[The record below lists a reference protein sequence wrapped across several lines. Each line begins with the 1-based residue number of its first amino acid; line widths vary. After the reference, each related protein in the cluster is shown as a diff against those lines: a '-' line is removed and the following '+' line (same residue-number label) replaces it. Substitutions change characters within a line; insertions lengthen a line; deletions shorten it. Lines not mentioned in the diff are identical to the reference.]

1 MGRSARLLA
10 PRRRRGAAA
19 RATMEPARGRMDRG
33 RAAEDFFN
41 WLGDAGFDGA
51 IVPAT
56 FGSLRGVMAVS
67 PVAAGDTLVSFP
79 RRATLDLRALSSCP
93 CSELVDAQFWEASP
107 WYLQLALLL
116 VAEEAKGSA
125 SRWAPYISGL
135 PREVALPVAWD
146 PADLGD
152 VS

>member
-1 MGRSARLLA
+1 
-10 PRRRRGAAA
+10 
-19 RATMEPARGRMDRG
+19 
-33 RAAEDFFN
+33 
-41 WLGDAGFDGA
+41 
-51 IVPAT
+51 
-56 FGSLRGVMAVS
+56 
-67 PVAAGDTLVSFP
+67 
-79 RRATLDLRALSSCP
+79 
-93 CSELVDAQFWEASP
+93 VDAQFWEASP